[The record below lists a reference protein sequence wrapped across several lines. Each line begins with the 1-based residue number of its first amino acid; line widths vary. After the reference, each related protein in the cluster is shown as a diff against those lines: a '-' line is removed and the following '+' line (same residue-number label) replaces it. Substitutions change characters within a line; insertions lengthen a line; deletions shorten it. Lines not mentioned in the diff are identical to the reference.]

1 MSDNGM
7 EEDYLD
13 KLLKSMD
20 EKEKTDSQ
28 PDIKDEEENQEVKAG
43 EAWQQEIKDSDP
55 EEIARMVR
63 QKVEAE
69 KEAEEDDSERELKAD
84 EVLNEMLENTPI
96 EEAAEATLTS
106 EDNSELSEDDM
117 ARLMNMKLDD
127 IIDDVKSDSVSIDEL
142 FGQGSNSEV
151 NMAEYAAT
159 DKSVTDVSG
168 EAQADASGKA
178 PTDSLTDTVTASA
191 DKEQKKSKKDKN
203 NKKQGFFGKLK
214 KVFFESLEDEDAP
227 VPDGVN
233 INENA
238 DNDKKIDMPDNSSET
253 EELSNSGNASDSEDV
268 PKDENEQIIED
279 VFGNKD
285 TLDDSQVPKKGFI
298 ARFKY
303 RLAQMKA
310 KQIEEEKAEEEAE
323 RLEEEEKK
331 KAKEEKKAAAA
342 EKKEQKKQEAEKKK
356 EQKAKKTKESKP
368 KKPKKVK
375 EPPKPGDILKIKPV
389 SIIMFVLFVAGIVV
403 LICILN
409 TMLHYNTNV
418 SQAKAY
424 YTNGDYAKA
433 YSCLNGEKLSGDDEV
448 LYKQASTIMYVQI
461 QYESYENYMKLDM
474 KTEALNSLIKGVN
487 RYQTYKSQAQEL
499 GIEDKFTQ
507 AYNNVLEALQET
519 FKLNETEAIGLAA
532 QSTKDFTNYYYR
544 IEEYGKAA
552 Q

>member
-1 MSDNGM
+1 M
-7 EEDYLD
+7 
-13 KLLKSMD
+13 KKD

-69 KEAEEDDSERELKAD
+69 KETEEDDSERELKAD

-159 DKSVTDVSG
+159 DKSVTDVPG
-168 EAQADASGKA
+168 EAGADASGKA

-191 DKEQKKSKKDKN
+191 DNEQKKSKKDKN

-233 INENA
+233 INQNA
-238 DNDKKIDMPDNSSET
+238 D
-253 EELSNSGNASDSEDV
+253 SGNASDSEDV

-356 EQKAKKTKESKP
+356 EQKANKTKESK
-368 KKPKKVK
+368 
-375 EPPKPGDILKIKPV
+375 
-389 SIIMFVLFVAGIVV
+389 
-403 LICILN
+403 
-409 TMLHYNTNV
+409 
-418 SQAKAY
+418 
-424 YTNGDYAKA
+424 
-433 YSCLNGEKLSGDDEV
+433 
-448 LYKQASTIMYVQI
+448 
-461 QYESYENYMKLDM
+461 
-474 KTEALNSLIKGVN
+474 
-487 RYQTYKSQAQEL
+487 
-499 GIEDKFTQ
+499 
-507 AYNNVLEALQET
+507 
-519 FKLNETEAIGLAA
+519 IGRAHV
-532 QSTKDFTNYYYR
+532 
-544 IEEYGKAA
+544 
-552 Q
+552 

>member
-43 EAWQQEIKDSDP
+43 EAWQQEIKDNDP

-69 KEAEEDDSERELKAD
+69 KETEEDDSERELKAD

-159 DKSVTDVSG
+159 DKSVTDVPG
-168 EAQADASGKA
+168 EAGADASGKA
-178 PTDSLTDTVTASA
+178 PTDLLTDTVTALA
-191 DKEQKKSKKDKN
+191 DNEQKKSKKDKS

-238 DNDKKIDMPDNSSET
+238 D
-253 EELSNSGNASDSEDV
+253 SGNASDSEDV

-356 EQKAKKTKESKP
+356 EQKANKTKESKP

-403 LICILN
+403 LICIIN

-461 QYESYENYMKLDM
+461 QYESYENYIKLDM

-507 AYNNVLEALQET
+507 AYNNVLKALQET

>member
-1 MSDNGM
+1 MIVEVRIVSDNGM

-43 EAWQQEIKDSDP
+43 EAWQQEIKDNDP

-69 KEAEEDDSERELKAD
+69 KETEEDDSERELKAD

-159 DKSVTDVSG
+159 DKSVTDVPG
-168 EAQADASGKA
+168 EAGADASGKA
-178 PTDSLTDTVTASA
+178 PTDLLTDTVTALA
-191 DKEQKKSKKDKN
+191 DNEQKKSKKDKS

-238 DNDKKIDMPDNSSET
+238 D
-253 EELSNSGNASDSEDV
+253 SGNASDSEDV

-356 EQKAKKTKESKP
+356 EQKANKTKESKP

-403 LICILN
+403 LICIIN

-461 QYESYENYMKLDM
+461 QYESYENYIKLDM

-507 AYNNVLEALQET
+507 AYNNVLKALQET